1 LSSPWEH
8 RRVAPRA
15 AQTRTSL
22 AAVARDRP
30 LRRALLAFAI
40 FRPAESAQ
48 WIAILV
54 FAYRSGGTDE
64 MAVAAVVLLVPAA
77 LAAPV
82 LAHLGDVLP
91 RGKVLACGYAAQGVC
106 LGATAIALGAGAPDG
121 VTFVLA
127 AAANVAITMTRP
139 VHLAI
144 LPDLAR
150 SPREL
155 AAANSL
161 SSTIEGVSLLIGPV
175 IAAICLG
182 ASGPG
187 AVFGIAAVG
196 LLIAAFLVLGIDRP
210 ASSAPQVTHDR
221 VSGALEGFRELR
233 RRSGARVLLGFVAG
247 QTAVIGALD
256 VLTVV
261 LALGLLSM
269 GPAGPGVLSAAVG
282 IGGLVGAAAT
292 VLLIGRD
299 RLSWP
304 FLLGVICVGLPIA
317 GVALIPSVAVAF
329 FLLAIS
335 GVGKSFLDVTARTL
349 LQRSVDD
356 DVLARVFGVQE
367 GFNMAAMAMGSVIAP
382 VLVALLGPRGA
393 FVAVG
398 LFLPIIALLALG
410 PIRAVDDSA
419 ILVEPADIELLRDTP
434 IFEPLGAMILER
446 AGRKLIRV
454 DVPAGTVLM
463 REGDPGDRF
472 YVIAEGNVEVTASGS
487 TLRHLGRGE
496 YLGEIALLRNIPRT
510 ATAISTTPCSLRA
523 LERNAFLAIMTGS
536 PESREIADHEIDRRL
551 ANGTPADPGP

>member
-1 LSSPWEH
+1 
-8 RRVAPRA
+8 VAPRA

-54 FAYRSGGTDE
+54 FAYRAGGTAE

-77 LAAPV
+77 IAAPV
-82 LAHLGDVLP
+82 LAHLGDALP
-91 RGKVLACGYAAQGVC
+91 RGKVLASGYVAQGVC
-106 LGATAIALGAGAPDG
+106 MGATALALGAGAPDALA
-121 VTFVLA
+121 FVLA

-161 SSTIEGVSLLIGPV
+161 SSTIEGVSLLVGPV
-175 IAAICLG
+175 IAAICLE

-187 AVFGIAAVG
+187 AVYGIAAIG

-210 ASSAPQVTHDR
+210 ASVAPQITHDR

-233 RRSGARVLLGFVAG
+233 RRGGARVLLGFVAG

-261 LALGLLSM
+261 LALGLLAM

-367 GFNMAAMAMGSVIAP
+367 GLNMAAMAMGSVIAP

-410 PIRAVDDSA
+410 PIRSVDDSA

-434 IFEPLGAMILER
+434 IFEPLGPMILER

-472 YVIAEGNVEVTASGS
+472 YVIAEGNVEVTASGT
-487 TLRHLGRGE
+487 TLRHLGPGE

-536 PESREIADHEIDRRL
+536 PESREIADHEIERRL
-551 ANGTPADPGP
+551 ANGTPVDPEP

>member
-1 LSSPWEH
+1 
-8 RRVAPRA
+8 
-15 AQTRTSL
+15 
-22 AAVARDRP
+22 
-30 LRRALLAFAI
+30 
-40 FRPAESAQ
+40 
-48 WIAILV
+48 
-54 FAYRSGGTDE
+54 
-64 MAVAAVVLLVPAA
+64 
-77 LAAPV
+77 
-82 LAHLGDVLP
+82 
-91 RGKVLACGYAAQGVC
+91 
-106 LGATAIALGAGAPDG
+106 
-121 VTFVLA
+121 
-127 AAANVAITMTRP
+127 
-139 VHLAI
+139 
-144 LPDLAR
+144 
-150 SPREL
+150 
-155 AAANSL
+155 
-161 SSTIEGVSLLIGPV
+161 
-175 IAAICLG
+175 
-182 ASGPG
+182 
-187 AVFGIAAVG
+187 
-196 LLIAAFLVLGIDRP
+196 
-210 ASSAPQVTHDR
+210 
-221 VSGALEGFRELR
+221 
-233 RRSGARVLLGFVAG
+233 
-247 QTAVIGALD
+247 
-256 VLTVV
+256 
-261 LALGLLSM
+261 
-269 GPAGPGVLSAAVG
+269 
-282 IGGLVGAAAT
+282 
-292 VLLIGRD
+292 LIGRD

-367 GFNMAAMAMGSVIAP
+367 GLNMAAMAMGSVIAP

-434 IFEPLGAMILER
+434 IFEPLGPMILER

-472 YVIAEGNVEVTASGS
+472 YVIAEGRVQVTASGT
-487 TLRHLGRGE
+487 TLRYLGPGE

-551 ANGTPADPGP
+551 ANGTPVDPGP